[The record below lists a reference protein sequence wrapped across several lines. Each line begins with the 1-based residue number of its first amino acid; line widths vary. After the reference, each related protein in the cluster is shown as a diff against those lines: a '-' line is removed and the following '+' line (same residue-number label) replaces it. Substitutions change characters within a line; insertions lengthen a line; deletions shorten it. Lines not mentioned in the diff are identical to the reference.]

1 MRKQL
6 SRRPLARVIAAL
18 PFALLLDPAGIA
30 HAQTTMKEV
39 MVTATRSSQA
49 VNIVPGTATT
59 VGRDDIE
66 RRQANDIADIFR
78 DESYISITSDPRRFG
93 TGTINIRGI
102 EDNRVLLLIDGV
114 RATDYRSPGT
124 TNYDAANRDLPDPDF
139 LKQVEI
145 VRGPGSSLY
154 DSDAIGGVVGFL
166 TLEPEDFV

>member
-1 MRKQL
+1 M
-6 SRRPLARVIAAL
+6 
-18 PFALLLDPAGIA
+18 
-30 HAQTTMKEV
+30 
-39 MVTATRSSQA
+39 
-49 VNIVPGTATT
+49 
-59 VGRDDIE
+59 
-66 RRQANDIADIFR
+66 
-78 DESYISITSDPRRFG
+78 
-93 TGTINIRGI
+93 
-102 EDNRVLLLIDGV
+102 LLLIDGV